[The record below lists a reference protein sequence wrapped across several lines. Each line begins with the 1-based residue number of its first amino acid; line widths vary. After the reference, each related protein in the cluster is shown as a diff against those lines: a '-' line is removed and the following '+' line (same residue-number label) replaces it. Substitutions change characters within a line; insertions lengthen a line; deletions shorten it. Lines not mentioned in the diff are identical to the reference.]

1 MREKYLSI
9 YDLTV
14 IKNQNVSLKNELSQL
29 EKKLSTF
36 KQNIVKKEGN
46 SKEGESILLDELNE
60 NIFDQ
65 LGSNLMKLNQVT
77 FDELQKK

>member
-1 MREKYLSI
+1 M
-9 YDLTV
+9 
-14 IKNQNVSLKNELSQL
+14 

-36 KQNIVKKEGN
+36 KQNIVKKERN